1 MSIYIYTKKA
11 ASKSCFLFI
20 RKLVREMTDKQLE
33 RESEAIVKSLN
44 RITKELKKINII
56 ASKIMPEEFNRMIS
70 MNPNMVLFMEAM
82 QKWSNDINK

>member
-1 MSIYIYTKKA
+1 M
-11 ASKSCFLFI
+11 
-20 RKLVREMTDKQLE
+20 
-33 RESEAIVKSLN
+33 KSLN